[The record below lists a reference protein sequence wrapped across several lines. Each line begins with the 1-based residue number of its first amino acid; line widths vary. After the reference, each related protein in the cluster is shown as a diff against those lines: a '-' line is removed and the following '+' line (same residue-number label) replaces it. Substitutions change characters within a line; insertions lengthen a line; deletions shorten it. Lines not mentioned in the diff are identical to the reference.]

1 MELNL
6 KKIQQLDTQQILEIL
21 LPTIN
26 KLYKNVEYIEISK
39 EEFYNLVLKQ
49 IDKSK
54 KTYKGDIDYIKYIKT
69 RINIAL
75 VDQIKNNL
83 LEPETAVVIINNY
96 INRYKNKSITYEDSV
111 KILKKL
117 DTFFEIYN
125 YIPNPD
131 VLLKIIEENNLF
143 SQVIESIVKKH
154 ETEIIS
160 GNLEKI
166 FDNSTIILIIKTYCM
181 LNNIEIK
188 ESEEFGKDNIDLQS
202 MN

>member
-83 LEPETAVVIINNY
+83 FEPETAVII
-96 INRYKNKSITYEDSV
+96 I
-111 KILKKL
+111 
-117 DTFFEIYN
+117 
-125 YIPNPD
+125 
-131 VLLKIIEENNLF
+131 
-143 SQVIESIVKKH
+143 
-154 ETEIIS
+154 
-160 GNLEKI
+160 G
-166 FDNSTIILIIKTYCM
+166 
-181 LNNIEIK
+181 
-188 ESEEFGKDNIDLQS
+188 
-202 MN
+202 